1 MAQFTD
7 FEYYENSGNLPK
19 DENWGKYQYVLL
31 KDIINNFYMM
41 YVGDD
46 KVINDCKRYEV
57 IFHAKRGLQ
66 ELNYDVAKEVIG
78 LELELPTNLQLPI
91 PKDYIN
97 YVRISWV
104 DEDGKFRPIT
114 QNNQSGIV
122 KAYLQDNEYNILFD
136 NLGEALQGTS
146 TTEINSANPKSNN
159 LNDSGSVYQYGSRFG
174 IDGKTANQNGTVVI
188 NKNLGVMR
196 FSSDLAGKTI
206 VVEYLS
212 DGLSEMAED
221 EMKVNK
227 LAEKF
232 LYHFIKYEILTNKYG
247 IQEYIVQ
254 RAKSEFRAIRNNTKI
269 RMMNL
274 RYDELLQSM
283 RGQSNWI
290 K

>member
-1 MAQFTD
+1 MTD
-7 FEYYENSGNLPK
+7 FEYYENSGVTPK
-19 DENWGKYQYVLL
+19 DENWGDYQYVLL

-66 ELNYDVAKEVIG
+66 ELNYDVAKEVKA
-78 LELELPTNLQLPI
+78 LELELPTNLQLPL

-104 DEDGKFRPIT
+104 DDDGKFRPIIK
-114 QNNQSGIV
+114 NNQSGIV
-122 KAYLQDNEYNILFD
+122 TTYLQDNNYNILFD
-136 NLGEALQGTS
+136 NDGQALEGTS
-146 TTEINSANPKSNN
+146 TTEINSKNPKSNN
-159 LNDSGSVYQYGSRFG
+159 LNDEGSAYQYGSRFG
-174 IDGKTANQNGTVVI
+174 IDGKTANQNGTFII

-196 FSSDLAGKTI
+196 FSSDLVGKTI
-206 VVEYLS
+206 VVEYVS
-212 DGLSEMAED
+212 DGLSDLAED
-221 EMKVNK
+221 ETRVNK

-232 LYHFIKYEILTNKYG
+232 LYHFIKYEILTNKFG

-254 RAKSEFRAIRNNTKI
+254 RAKTEFRAIRNNTKI
-269 RMMNL
+269 RMMGV
-274 RYDELLQSM
+274 RYDEILQSM
-283 RGQSNWI
+283 RGGSNWI